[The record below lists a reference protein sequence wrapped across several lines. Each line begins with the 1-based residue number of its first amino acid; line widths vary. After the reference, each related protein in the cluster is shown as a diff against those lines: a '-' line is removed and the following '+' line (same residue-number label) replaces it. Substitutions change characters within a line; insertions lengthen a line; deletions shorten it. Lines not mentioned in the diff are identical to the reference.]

1 MQQFLKSAG
10 GAAWAQIIAA
20 QFLQQLLAAVDDACA
35 ADRALDARFGWES
48 LLPFTRCL
56 ETERG
61 RYAVWFS

>member
-10 GAAWAQIIAA
+10 GTARTQIVAA
-20 QFLQQLLAAVDDACA
+20 QLLQQLFVAVDDAQSA
-35 ADRALDARFGWES
+35 ERAFDARFGWET

-61 RYAVWFS
+61 RYVVWFS